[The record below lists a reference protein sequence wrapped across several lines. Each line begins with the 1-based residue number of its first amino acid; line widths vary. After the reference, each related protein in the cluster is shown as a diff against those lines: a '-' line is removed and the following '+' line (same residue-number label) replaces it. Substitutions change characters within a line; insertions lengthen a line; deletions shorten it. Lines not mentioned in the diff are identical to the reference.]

1 VRDAGIMRDVKTGMA
16 AVKNAITMMKKTTNA
31 PTRRRN
37 ILMSM
42 KMKRS
47 MKMNTTDT
55 VMNIREQ

>member
-1 VRDAGIMRDVKTGMA
+1 MRDVKTGMA